1 MEPFWLEDP
10 RILLKND
17 KAFQFLPTPQMPF
30 TSRLN
35 AITRFC
41 IYLFGI
47 LFLISDSDVWLY
59 IPVISVL
66 VMVLLWVLNQKSD
79 EVDTSSPQVK
89 KNVAARSTAS
99 KKSRRQPTYENPFM
113 NHLPSDYEG
122 GDDNASLVEERL
134 SQPSE
139 EWTKVKDDVD
149 EQYYANMYRNSSDLY
164 EQESSKR
171 SFYSMPSTTVPNDQ
185 EAFANWCYRA
195 PTTCKET
202 GEGCLKYIDPRNER
216 RVSREEYII

>member
-10 RILLKND
+10 RILLKNG
-17 KAFQFLPTPQMPF
+17 KAFQFLPTPRMPF

-47 LFLISDSDVWLY
+47 LFLLSDSDVWLY
-59 IPVISVL
+59 IPVVFAF

-79 EVDTSSPQVK
+79 EIDTSLSP
-89 KNVAARSTAS
+89 VAGNTYAQSKFS
-99 KKSRRQPTYENPFM
+99 KKSPTYENPFM
-113 NHLPSDYEG
+113 NYLPSDYEV
-122 GDDNASLVEERL
+122 DDNASVL

-164 EQESSKR
+164 EQETSKR

-185 EAFANWCYRA
+185 EAFVNWCYKA
-195 PTTCKET
+195 PTTCKEN
-202 GEGCLKYIDPRNER
+202 GEGCLKYVDPRNQR
-216 RVSREEYII
+216 RVPREEYII